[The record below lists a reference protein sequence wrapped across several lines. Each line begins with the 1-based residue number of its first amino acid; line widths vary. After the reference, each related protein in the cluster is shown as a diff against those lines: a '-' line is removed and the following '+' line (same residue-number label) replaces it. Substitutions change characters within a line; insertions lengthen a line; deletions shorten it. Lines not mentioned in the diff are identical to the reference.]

1 MKNFII
7 GLFVGHMICK
17 VAASYAEHM
26 EDVLFEARKRFVK
39 EVVKERVEKMRET
52 VGDNAR

>member
-1 MKNFII
+1 VKNFII